1 MFTID
6 LQVQIHV
13 PDTKAPKVIS
23 MVGSMQNLVN
33 EVLQA
38 AVGNH
43 FRNTL
48 QALEAIRFIETRD
61 AVQAA
66 ALDAISRYLSAYEVE
81 TRGVYIQDVAFPE
94 ELVAVLTRRE
104 IANQEKATFV
114 EQRDAQ
120 TVRVALEKARGNR
133 RQQAGA
139 RPGRRLR

>member
-1 MFTID
+1 MVTTLILTLYWAVANSVAHTLEAQLSPTEGKSREGFIFKSD

-61 AVQAA
+61 EVQGA
-66 ALDAISRYLSAYEVE
+66 ALAAISRYLAAYEVE
-81 TRGVYIQDVAFPE
+81 TRG
-94 ELVAVLTRRE
+94 
-104 IANQEKATFV
+104 
-114 EQRDAQ
+114 
-120 TVRVALEKARGNR
+120 G
-133 RQQAGA
+133 
-139 RPGRRLR
+139 